1 MNFLKIGKLVNTHGI
16 KGEVKIIS
24 DFTKKNLVFI
34 LGYNLYLG
42 NKKTPMTITGYRH
55 HKMFDMFTF
64 DGIENINE
72 VLKYKGMDVFIN
84 KEDLKLP
91 SGDYLIEDL
100 IGFDV
105 IENNRILGKINYLMY
120 NNGNDLLSVT
130 GENNFYIPIKG
141 NYIKRVILDQKIVEV
156 ENAEGLIV

>member
-24 DFTKKNLVFI
+24 DFTKKNLVFLPGYI
-34 LGYNLYLG
+34 LYIG
-42 NKKTPMTITGYRH
+42 KEKTPVTIIGYRH

-64 DGIENINE
+64 AGIENINE

-84 KEDLKLP
+84 KDDLKLQ
-91 SGDYLIEDL
+91 SGDYLLEDL

-120 NNGNDLLSVT
+120 NNGNDLLSVS
-130 GENNFYIPIKG
+130 GEKTFYIPING
-141 NYIKRVILDQKIVEV
+141 NYIKKVILDKKIVEV
-156 ENAEGLIV
+156 ENAEGLII